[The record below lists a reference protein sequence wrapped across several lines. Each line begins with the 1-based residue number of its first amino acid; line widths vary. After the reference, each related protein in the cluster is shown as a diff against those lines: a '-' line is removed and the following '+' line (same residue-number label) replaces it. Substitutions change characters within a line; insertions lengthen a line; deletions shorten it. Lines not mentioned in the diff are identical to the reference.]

1 MLAMNSIKNV
11 TFVKWKNYF
20 RCVSA
25 ASCRASLTRTVA
37 HRGCIAEI
45 LESVICHEEC
55 RNKNIAD
62 SLKSWINNWFKG
74 AYKRGIPQIEFKS
87 MLKLLKKWEA
97 KQLWTTSAH
106 FSFGSGT
113 TGFQAITSIQ
123 CPDVW
128 SFLYLPACITTF
140 YHSLHSCPVHVFLNL
155 LSQLLNSCLLRRM
168 SLYPPLLPV
177 FTCLPLVSFLSI
189 FLRFSITLSPL
200 LIPLADPQREP
211 REWVGL
217 KRERSAVLYP
227 ARSSLA
233 RLKHSEEKRK
243 KKHNTHTQHRKTE
256 SFFPLSHFL
265 FPPSLYS
272 SLTSLLS
279 CLISHFYSP
288 SAGAQIWA
296 PWTQTRKPPELQ
308 CYTSS
313 SIPSSSL
320 FLALPV
326 TFSSRV
332 HQCNVLCLT
341 EQQWEEKKGWNTPT
355 DTHIFT
361 DNVQCETV
369 ASAPVSDE
377 DRFASFSVEIIDYEK

>member
-20 RCVSA
+20 RWVSA
-25 ASCRASLTRTVA
+25 ASCRASPTRTV
-37 HRGCIAEI
+37 AEI
-45 LESVICHEEC
+45 LESVICHKEC

-243 KKHNTHTQHRKTE
+243 KKKHNTHTQHRKTE
-256 SFFPLSHFL
+256 SSFPLSF
-265 FPPSLYS
+265 SLS
-272 SLTSLLS
+272 SISLLF
-279 CLISHFYSP
+279 SH
-288 SAGAQIWA
+288 I
-296 PWTQTRKPPELQ
+296 TPELFD
-308 CYTSS
+308 
-313 SIPSSSL
+313 ISL
-320 FLALPV
+320 LL
-326 TFSSRV
+326 
-332 HQCNVLCLT
+332 
-341 EQQWEEKKGWNTPT
+341 
-355 DTHIFT
+355 
-361 DNVQCETV
+361 
-369 ASAPVSDE
+369 
-377 DRFASFSVEIIDYEK
+377 SFSRGSDLSSVNANS